1 MAPVLG
7 SLLERRS
14 PVVGHECAGA
24 ELADRAQLFPA
35 MPVPVPGNG
44 PAAATTLWWR

>member
-1 MAPVLG
+1 MLG

-24 ELADRAQLFPA
+24 ELADRVQLFLA
-35 MPVPVPGNG
+35 VPVPGNG
-44 PAAATTLWWR
+44 PAAATTLWWW